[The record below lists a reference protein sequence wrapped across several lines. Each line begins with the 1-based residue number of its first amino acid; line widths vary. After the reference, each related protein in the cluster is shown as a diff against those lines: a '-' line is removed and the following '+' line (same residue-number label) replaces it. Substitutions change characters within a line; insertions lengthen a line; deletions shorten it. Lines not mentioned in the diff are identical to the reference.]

1 MILYLDTSTLVKL
14 YVEEP
19 DSQDVVDLVNASEV
33 TSTSLIAYAEARA
46 AFARRYREKA
56 FKPHE
61 YRTLVSS
68 LNKDW
73 DSYLT
78 VRVSRDLVQLAGNL
92 AEKHGLRG
100 YDAIHLSS
108 AITLR
113 NELTTP
119 IVFSS
124 SDHKL
129 QKAATLENLTQPESP

>member
-78 VRVSRDLVQLAGNL
+78 VRTSRDLVQLAGNL